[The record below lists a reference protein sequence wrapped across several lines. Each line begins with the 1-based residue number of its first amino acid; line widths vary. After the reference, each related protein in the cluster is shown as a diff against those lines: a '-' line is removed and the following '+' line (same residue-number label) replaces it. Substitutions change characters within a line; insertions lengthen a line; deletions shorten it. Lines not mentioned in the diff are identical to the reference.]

1 MLDMLHTIS
10 HFKAFTLHFFFFFL
24 GGVGGCGEV
33 GKPENLEVQQTT
45 KRLINT
51 AEIVLISDK

>member
-1 MLDMLHTIS
+1 MLDVLHTIS
-10 HFKAFTLHFFFFFL
+10 HFEAFTLHFFFFL
-24 GGVGGCGEV
+24 GGVRGCGEV

>member
-1 MLDMLHTIS
+1 MLHTIS
-10 HFKAFTLHFFFFFL
+10 PFEAFTLHFFF
-24 GGVGGCGEV
+24 GGWGGCGEV